1 MTRIVNDTLV
11 VMLAFLFAAN
21 AFILGFYVGRDYA
34 ADKKKSS
41 QSVYHTHLHIGKTN
55 SVPTNKGMF
64 VNYEDK
70 QCLAKNIYFEAAT
83 ESALGKVAVGL
94 VVMNRVKDDRYPSNV
109 CDVVNQRSQFSW
121 VNDSRSNVP
130 PRNNRA
136 WKESLRLSEEILKGN
151 AKFIGFDQVTH
162 YHANYVNPGWSKK
175 LRQVA
180 KIDQHI
186 FYR

>member
-1 MTRIVNDTLV
+1 MTRLVHDTIV
-11 VMLAFLFAAN
+11 VMLALLMFV
-21 AFILGFYVGRDYA
+21 LGFYAGKDYA
-34 ADKKKSS
+34 SS
-41 QSVYHTHLHIGKTN
+41 INKPPQSVYHTHLHIGKTLPYN
-55 SVPTNKGMF
+55 NRGIF
-64 VNYEDK
+64 VNQEDK

-130 PRNNRA
+130 PKNNRA

-162 YHANYVNPGWSKK
+162 YHANYVNPAWSKK